1 MLNRVAGL
9 THVHCQAPQPEQFG
23 TEVETNM
30 EHSRV
35 KEQLA
40 RVEESIGVAKEMCER
55 HMDGR
60 VQTYLKSLNRDS
72 AHLRVMLDNG
82 QAAARLGDYLE
93 HLRTTGAL
101 LMHSCEQPR
110 HKDTRHALEQ
120 LHDELFMLEQYLQ

>member
-1 MLNRVAGL
+1 M
-9 THVHCQAPQPEQFG
+9 EQ
-23 TEVETNM
+23 
-30 EHSRV
+30 SRV

-40 RVEESIGVAKEMCER
+40 RVEQSIGVAREMCER

-60 VQTYLKSLNRDS
+60 VRTYLKSLNRDS

-82 QAAARLGDYLE
+82 QATASLGDYRE
-93 HLRTTGAL
+93 HLKATGAL
-101 LMHSCEQPR
+101 LLHTCEQPR

>member
-1 MLNRVAGL
+1 
-9 THVHCQAPQPEQFG
+9 
-23 TEVETNM
+23 M

-40 RVEESIGVAKEMCER
+40 RVEQSIGVAKEMCER

-72 AHLRVMLDNG
+72 THLRVMLDNG
-82 QAAARLGDYLE
+82 QAASRLGDYLA
-93 HLRTTGAL
+93 HLKATGAL
-101 LMHSCEQPR
+101 LMHTCEQPR